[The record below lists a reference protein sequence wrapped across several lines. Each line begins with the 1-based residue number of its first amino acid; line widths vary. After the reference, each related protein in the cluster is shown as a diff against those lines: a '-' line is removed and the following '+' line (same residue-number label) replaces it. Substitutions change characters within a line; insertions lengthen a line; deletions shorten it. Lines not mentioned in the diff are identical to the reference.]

1 MVIRA
6 NTEEPTPKP
15 TQTPPGPRVEGG
27 SPVGAPGSV
36 YGKATSSNKGGV
48 TVVELP
54 ERDSSVLVEREA
66 LGSPSYIGSGDLY
79 GRVSDP
85 MSGYWVESLTNTDA
99 TALWASIP
107 ESTRR
112 TIDKIAKM
120 KWPTATGE
128 GLWEK
133 AVKGSAASTRRGRPM
148 TAFDW
153 IGEYSAG
160 LVGNET
166 GAPGAGRGPR
176 STFTMENESD
186 LRSTADAIGS
196 EVLGRGVTE
205 EEFQRVLK
213 KVRSAERSQP
223 TVTTRMGGQTVTESG
238 ITAEGRKDLITDML
252 MQGPEA
258 KEFTQATTMMD
269 AFYKALSEG
278 PRG

>member
-1 MVIRA
+1 MSYLNKLRGKANAKNASKEDKNRYGNLLDDLRRYTGSKLGTTGGQELAWQTVLEDAQFSGVNALELLRGGPGRA
-6 NTEEPTPKP
+6 GK
-15 TQTPPGPRVEGG
+15 QGGAGGPR
-27 SPVGAPGSV
+27 ASV
-36 YGKATSSNKGGV
+36 TF
-48 TVVELP
+48 
-54 ERDSSVLVEREA
+54 
-66 LGSPSYIGSGDLY
+66 
-79 GRVSDP
+79 
-85 MSGYWVESLTNTDA
+85 
-99 TALWASIP
+99 ASEP
-107 ESTRR
+107 
-112 TIDKIAKM
+112 
-120 KWPTATGE
+120 
-128 GLWEK
+128 
-133 AVKGSAASTRRGRPM
+133 
-148 TAFDW
+148 
-153 IGEYSAG
+153 
-160 LVGNET
+160 
-166 GAPGAGRGPR
+166 
-176 STFTMENESD
+176 D